1 MKQPKPWI
9 RFITDAPEG
18 GSGENLDAP
27 EVEAETG
34 EAEDEAEEE
43 SSNFDPKQAMD
54 KIRKANN
61 EAKNQRE
68 RAKAA
73 EAKAAAAGDATS
85 RAEKAERKVMQL
97 ETALKFNLPA
107 TIASRLQGDTPE
119 ELAADAEELLKLF
132 TTKPV
137 PSDRPKPKLKSG
149 LLTDDDADE
158 SAASIVKK
166 ALGR

>member
-9 RFITDAPEG
+9 RFITDTPEG
-18 GSGENLDAP
+18 GSGEDLDAP
-27 EVEAETG
+27 KVEAETG
-34 EAEDEAEEE
+34 EGDESEEE
-43 SSNFDPKQAMD
+43 SSDFDPKQAMD

-73 EAKAAAAGDATS
+73 EAKAAAAGDASS

-132 TTKPV
+132 ATKPV

-149 LLTDDDADE
+149 LLTDDDGTE